1 MFDFGIGSAELIVL
15 GVIALIVIGPRDLPK
30 VLRTMGQVMTKVRG
44 LAREFQGHI
53 EDAARDTGL
62 DEVKKDLSKA
72 ANFSASSILD
82 DKPRTPGKVDK
93 PDAGKADTPS
103 VEDTVAKAANGAHA
117 AASSTAAAAVPPA
130 AKEAPAASKPAEKKA
145 ASKATESGGN
155 AA

>member
-30 VLRTMGQVMTKVRG
+30 VLRTIGQVMTKVRG

-62 DEVKKDLSKA
+62 DQVKKDISKA
-72 ANFSASSILD
+72 TNFSASSILD

-93 PDAGKADTPS
+93 PDAGTAAKPS
-103 VEDTVAKAANGAHA
+103 VEDKVAKAANGANA
-117 AASSTAAAAVPPA
+117 AASTNTVAPPA
-130 AKEAPAASKPAEKKA
+130 AKEAPVASEPAEKKS
-145 ASKATESGGN
+145 ASKATKSGGN